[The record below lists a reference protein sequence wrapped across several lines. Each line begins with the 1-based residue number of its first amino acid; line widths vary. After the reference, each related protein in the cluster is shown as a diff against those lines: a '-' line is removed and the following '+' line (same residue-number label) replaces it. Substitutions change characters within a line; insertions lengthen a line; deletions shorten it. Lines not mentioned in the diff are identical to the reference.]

1 MGIRKPTADRHGM
14 LRMEDVRGWG
24 VVNDDGFSQITA
36 NLREIFDIVAL
47 VVVTALPKEAV
58 MHNVMDVKLVK

>member
-1 MGIRKPTADRHGM
+1 M